1 MTEWRIQGSRVYGDG
16 KSYNCHNKVT
26 AQDLHHTLTQYE
38 QVKQSIRET
47 EQKFDNITRKLIQIQ
62 MSLKILDQEI
72 QTLKEL
78 VTE

>member
-1 MTEWRIQGSRVYGDG
+1 MTEWKIQGSGVYGKG
-16 KSYNCHNKVT
+16 QSYNCHNKVT
-26 AQDLHHTLTQYE
+26 AEQLLNTLNNYE
-38 QVKQSIRET
+38 TTKQSIRET

-72 QTLKEL
+72 NTLKQL